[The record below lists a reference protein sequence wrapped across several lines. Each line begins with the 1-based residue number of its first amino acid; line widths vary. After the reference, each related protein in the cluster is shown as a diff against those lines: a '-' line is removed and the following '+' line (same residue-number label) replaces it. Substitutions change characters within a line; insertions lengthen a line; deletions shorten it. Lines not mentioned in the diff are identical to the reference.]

1 MLSLRER
8 AFRNVIYVSALVLF
22 LVLAICFTYALGNML
37 LSLIGAFLLV
47 MAIFLLIV
55 TIDNWRRAKEE

>member
-1 MLSLRER
+1 MLSLKER

-22 LVLAICFTYALGNML
+22 LVLAICFTYVIGNML

-55 TIDNWRRAKEE
+55 TIDTWRKAKEE